1 MIVSNTLAF
10 YETELIISV
19 KRFIVQAHDVIA
31 IKLIFSVIEAPRTEA
46 RVFSA

>member
-1 MIVSNTLAF
+1 MTNNLAF

-19 KRFIVQAHDVIA
+19 KRFIVQALDVNA
-31 IKLIFSVIEAPRTEA
+31 IKLVFSVIEAPGTEA

>member
-1 MIVSNTLAF
+1 MTNNLAV
-10 YETELIISV
+10 YDTKLIISV

-31 IKLIFSVIEAPRTEA
+31 IKLVFSVIEAPGTEA

>member
-1 MIVSNTLAF
+1 MIVSNTLA
-10 YETELIISV
+10 YYDTKLIISV

-31 IKLIFSVIEAPRTEA
+31 IKLVFSVIAAPGTEA

>member
-10 YETELIISV
+10 YELIISV

-31 IKLIFSVIEAPRTEA
+31 IKLVFSVIAAPGTEA